1 MIFVL
6 ILASLS
12 FAEQSQSYAFS
23 AGQTLYVEL
32 EQGGNL
38 TIIGESRN
46 DLSLEHHGAEDVVMD
61 VNQTK
66 DGLSVVA
73 TLPRNKRHK
82 LAVTIR
88 LPNQANIDVKTT
100 GGNLQ
105 IEQIEGRIEAA
116 TMGGNVQLT
125 QLRGEL
131 AVKTMG
137 GNIGIDHSQVSGHVK
152 TMGGNISLSNTPGLV
167 DCETMGGNI
176 NVDNPNSPIDG
187 RVEPVKVK
195 TYGGNIKVVEAP
207 TGLIGETM
215 GGNINIGSAKFV
227 DVETKGGNI
236 RVDAVDGYATA
247 HTMGGNITIIMV
259 GDPDDG
265 ERDVD
270 LDSKGGDINV
280 HLPAGFSGEFDI
292 EIKQTNDR
300 KPCKITSEFAL
311 KQSTEGT
318 RHKVIRASGQTVTGR
333 HRVVIRTVNGD
344 VNIVKTQQ

>member
-176 NVDNPNSPIDG
+176 
-187 RVEPVKVK
+187 
-195 TYGGNIKVVEAP
+195 
-207 TGLIGETM
+207 
-215 GGNINIGSAKFV
+215 
-227 DVETKGGNI
+227 
-236 RVDAVDGYATA
+236 
-247 HTMGGNITIIMV
+247 TIIMV

>member
-131 AVKTMG
+131 A
-137 GNIGIDHSQVSGHVK
+137 VK